1 LTVLSSADKIRA
13 LMPHDPLQPLD
24 FHRLTKEQAIFS
36 GDMSLDSMKRI
47 LDLLDQQQGN
57 IHYQLGFDKSEQGQT
72 LIDINID
79 AELVMSCQRCLSPMQ
94 VRIARH
100 SILVIV
106 NDKTELHTISS
117 DYEPYVVEENGNLSL
132 HDMVQDELLLTIP
145 LAPIH
150 DEADCGAT
158 STVKKIKEESKI
170 NPFAIL
176 ERSKKKTN

>member
-1 LTVLSSADKIRA
+1 
-13 LMPHDPLQPLD
+13 LQPLD
-24 FHRLTKEQAIFS
+24 FHRLTKEQAVFN
-36 GDMSLDSMKRI
+36 GDISLDSMKRI

-117 DYEPYVVEENGNLSL
+117 DYEP
-132 HDMVQDELLLTIP
+132 
-145 LAPIH
+145 
-150 DEADCGAT
+150 
-158 STVKKIKEESKI
+158 
-170 NPFAIL
+170 
-176 ERSKKKTN
+176 